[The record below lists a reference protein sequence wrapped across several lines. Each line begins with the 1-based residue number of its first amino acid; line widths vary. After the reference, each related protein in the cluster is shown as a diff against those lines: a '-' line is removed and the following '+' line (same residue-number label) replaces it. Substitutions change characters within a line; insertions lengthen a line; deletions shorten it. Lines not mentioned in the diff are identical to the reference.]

1 MKLILLLIIG
11 LLTAQVQAREW
22 KSLKQCSVQT
32 GKDSLAAGDWLRK
45 DRRKNTHKW
54 QVANRYN
61 LLQSDGYK
69 EYTTFGQKRDF
80 YKWIDDTRFAQG
92 HEVKWAGNAY
102 IITKQLVYL
111 DNVIVRAVII
121 HDRKFMD
128 FVKGSNAL
136 ILKNIYPDLQKVH
149 ERSKP
154 LVGLPACDWD
164 SLIIHK
170 EQCDVL
176 DTLYARQ
183 PKRVV
188 RKFNRMAAG
197 KGIYALV
204 LRKELRMKGDIRDC
218 KVRCAYGLRTMS
230 IYYDDKH
237 CRK

>member
-1 MKLILLLIIG
+1 MQALLVVLMSVN
-11 LLTAQVQAREW
+11 AEAREW
-22 KSLKQCSVQT
+22 KNVKQCRQHT
-32 GKDSLAAGDWLRK
+32 GSDTCSSGNWLRK
-45 DRRKNTHKW
+45 DRKKNTHSW
-54 QVANRYN
+54 HVANRYN
-61 LLQSDGYK
+61 LLQQDGYK
-69 EYTTFGQKRDF
+69 EYTTFSQKRDL

-92 HEVKWAGNAY
+92 HEIKWAGNAY
-102 IITKQLVYL
+102 IITRQLAYL
-111 DNVIVRAVII
+111 DNILVRALII
-121 HDRKFMD
+121 HDKKFMQ

-136 ILKNIYPDLQKVH
+136 ILQNIYPDLQNVYKRN
-149 ERSKP
+149 EP
-154 LVGLPACDWD
+154 LSGSSACDWD

-170 EQCDVL
+170 EQCEVL

-188 RKFNRMAAG
+188 KKFNRMAAG